1 MANRARCRLVGLKL
15 NSCMTEIF
23 KHDKHLS
30 AALRRHK
37 ESSRKLKQMS
47 RAEQLKKPKKD
58 YNDSDRKA

>member
-1 MANRARCRLVGLKL
+1 
-15 NSCMTEIF
+15 MTEIF

-37 ESSRKLKQMS
+37 ESSRKLKQMR